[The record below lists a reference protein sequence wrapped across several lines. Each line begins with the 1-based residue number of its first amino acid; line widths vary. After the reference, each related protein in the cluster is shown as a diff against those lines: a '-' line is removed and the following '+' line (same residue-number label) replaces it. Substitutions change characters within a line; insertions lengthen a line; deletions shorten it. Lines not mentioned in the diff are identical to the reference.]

1 MASLLVVS
9 VHSDAFSDISP
20 LLGHIINSIF
30 GRMVVPFF
38 ACVTGY
44 YLTEYSVEKPKM
56 WLKNLKSLLKILC
69 ATECY
74 LCSVGCSM
82 PSF

>member
-1 MASLLVVS
+1 MVENMQEKQLKVRNNSIDLVKWMASLLVVS

-44 YLTEYSVEKPKM
+44 YLTEGY
-56 WLKNLKSLLKILC
+56 
-69 ATECY
+69 Y
-74 LCSVGCSM
+74 